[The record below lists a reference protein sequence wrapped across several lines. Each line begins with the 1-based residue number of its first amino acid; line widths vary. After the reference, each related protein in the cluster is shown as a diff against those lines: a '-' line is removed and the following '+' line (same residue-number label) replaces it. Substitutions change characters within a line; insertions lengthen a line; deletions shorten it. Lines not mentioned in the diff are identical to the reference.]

1 MTPTELSPGGSPD
14 GLPETPAEASVRGP
28 GDPWRKW
35 LAIGTGI
42 GIEIGAED
50 LRVVVARVRPAG
62 VRVLGAATVAH
73 FRERPAS
80 EWGADY
86 ASFLAKLGASHLA
99 ATVLLPRAE
108 TIVRQISLPG
118 VMDRDLDNAVS
129 LQLDTL
135 HPYPEDEA
143 VAHWARIGKTAMV
156 LVGIARRSV
165 MERYAAI
172 LAEGGVKVAALTLS
186 AAVLHSAAH
195 LLYDPRKEGFL
206 AAGER
211 DGELEAY
218 GESPSYPIF
227 SAAFDPPGER
237 ALSQARAELRLPA
250 ESEAVAL
257 QDVLPPPAAVPADLD
272 LRTVVLAYGAALAS
286 ACPRRSLRIN
296 LLPEDQRAA
305 SSRAMFV
312 PTLVLAGLVLLMAAA
327 VLGYSTLENRRYLRR
342 LEAEIART
350 EPLARKS
357 TALDRAIQTAQRRS
371 VVLDDVRRRSRQD
384 LDALNELTH
393 LVAPPAWVSSLDL
406 TRDSVQFAGE
416 ADQAAGLLKLLDSSP
431 NFEHSEF
438 TISLTRVASGESFAI
453 RSDRK
458 GVSK

>member
-1 MTPTELSPGGSPD
+1 MTPTELSQGGAPGE
-14 GLPETPAEASVRGP
+14 LPETPPEANVRGP
-28 GDPWRKW
+28 ADPWRKW

-50 LRVVVARVRPAG
+50 LRVVVARVRPTG
-62 VRVLGAATVAH
+62 VRLVGSATIGH

-86 ASFLAKLGASHLA
+86 ASFTAKLGVGHLA

-108 TIVRQISLPG
+108 IIVRQITLPG
-118 VMDRDLDNAVS
+118 VTDRDLDNAVS

-135 HPYPEDEA
+135 HPYPEEEA
-143 VAHWARIGKTAMV
+143 VAHWARVGNTPIV
-156 LVGIARRSV
+156 LVGITRRSV
-165 MERYAAI
+165 MERYALM
-172 LAEGGVKVAALTLS
+172 LAEGGVKVASLTFS
-186 AAVLHSAAH
+186 AVVLHSAAH
-195 LLYDPRKEGFL
+195 LLYDPRAEGFL

-218 GESPSYPIF
+218 GESPTYPIF
-227 SAAFDPPGER
+227 SAALDPPGER
-237 ALSQARAELRLPA
+237 ALAQAQAELRLPA
-250 ESEAVAL
+250 GSGTVAL
-257 QDVLPPPAAVPADLD
+257 TDVLPAPVAVPEDLNMRQVI
-272 LRTVVLAYGAALAS
+272 LPYAAALAS

-312 PTLVLAGLVLLMAAA
+312 PTLVLLALVLLMAGA
-327 VLGYSTLENRRYLRR
+327 VLGYSAFENHRYLRR

-350 EPLARKS
+350 EPPARKS
-357 TALDRAIQTAQRRS
+357 AELDRAIATAQRRS
-371 VVLDDVRRRSRQD
+371 VLLDDVRRRSKQD

-393 LVAPPAWVSSLDL
+393 LVAPPAWLSSLDL
-406 TRDSVQFAGE
+406 TRTSVQFAGE

-438 TISLTRVASGESFAI
+438 TVSLTRVASGESFAI